1 MTRSYRVK
9 VGLTEWPEAMR
20 LGATVTGQANMLE
33 TAGIPR
39 PATALTTTDNKPA
52 VWVVDPK
59 SMQVSLRS
67 VELRRQGS
75 SSIVVSR
82 GFGIIVRLCSVTPRI
97 QMIVLVLQRVR

>member
-1 MTRSYRVK
+1 
-9 VGLTEWPEAMR
+9 MR
-20 LGATVTGQANMLE
+20 LGATVTGQANMLGTE
-33 TAGIPR
+33 GIAL

-59 SMQVSLRS
+59 TQQVSLRP

-82 GFGIIVRLCSVTPRI
+82 GLEAGDLVVTAGVHALRPAQKVRLLGASS
-97 QMIVLVLQRVR
+97 